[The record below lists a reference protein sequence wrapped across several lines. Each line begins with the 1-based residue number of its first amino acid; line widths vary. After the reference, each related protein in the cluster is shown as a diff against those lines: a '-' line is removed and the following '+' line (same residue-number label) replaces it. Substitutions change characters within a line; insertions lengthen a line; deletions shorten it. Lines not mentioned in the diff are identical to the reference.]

1 MQSKINMGSGG
12 LMKSNDDSTSKVFV
26 QYKFK
31 KDETEYKDWLTKTQY
46 KKLKSLSMIEYCK
59 IISPDD

>member
-1 MQSKINMGSGG
+1 MGSGG